1 VRPTSPHPRPPA
13 RCAFTLIELLVVIA
27 IIAVLI
33 GLLLP
38 AVQKVREA
46 AARAACQN
54 NLKQIG
60 IAVHNYHGVYGEF
73 PPLRINS
80 DYASWFVLIMPYLE
94 QENISRL
101 WDFKVFYRNQPE
113 SARTMQVKTY
123 YCPSRRGPGEGLV
136 SVVETVDPD
145 DVKPPPEWDG
155 VTSDPRFAAGVN
167 PTGALGDYAANVGE
181 WGFMQTP
188 PTEVWAGDNANGA
201 LVRGNRAADG
211 SFRSRTNIASIT
223 DGTSN
228 TFLAGEKHV
237 PAGMFGRGKVGDGSI
252 YSGVW
257 TSYSGRLAGPGNPL
271 AKGPSDVSP
280 ATGPSSPPA
289 GWVGTYRPNTNAIWS
304 RRFGSW
310 HTGVCQFV
318 FCDGS
323 VRAINNNIDE
333 VNLGR
338 LAVRNDGQV
347 ITADY

>member
-1 VRPTSPHPRPPA
+1 LYSPSVRATPR
-13 RCAFTLIELLVVIA
+13 RAFTLIELLVVIA

-46 AARAACQN
+46 AYRASCAN

-60 IAVHNYHGVYGEF
+60 LAVHNYHNVYNEI

-94 QENISRL
+94 QENISRT
-101 WDFKVFYRNQPE
+101 WDFNVFYRDQ
-113 SARTMQVKTY
+113 SVTARTMHVKSF
-123 YCPSRRGPGEGLV
+123 YCPARRSPGDGLL
-136 SVVETVDPD
+136 SMVETVDPD
-145 DVKPPPEWDG
+145 DVTPPPEWNG
-155 VTSDPRFAAGVN
+155 ITSDARFAGGVN
-167 PTGALGDYAANVGE
+167 PAGALGDYAANVGE
-181 WGFMQTP
+181 WGFMENP
-188 PTEVWAGDNANGA
+188 PTEVWAGDGANGA
-201 LVRGNRAADG
+201 FSRGIRTADG
-211 SFRSRTNIASIT
+211 KFRSRTNIQSIT

-228 TFLAGEKHV
+228 TFLAGEKHI

-257 TSYSGRLAGPGNPL
+257 TSHSGRLAGPGNPL
-271 AKGPSDVSP
+271 ADGPTDVKP
-280 ATGPSSPPA
+280 AYGPTTAPP
-289 GWVGTYRPNTNAIWS
+289 GWKGTYRPNTNAIWS

-310 HTGVCQFV
+310 HPGVCQFV
-318 FCDGS
+318 FCDSS
-323 VRAINNNIDE
+323 VRAIRNSIDE

-347 ITADY
+347 VTADY